1 MDAYCNFAWFCD
13 EHLDLHTFCDR
24 RNCSCFFQQAR
35 CTGSL
40 FFAAEPNA
48 VGSHPFLHILQFS
61 CASGQLRALKKSW
74 YCMTLNWKDRAPF
87 FAEDDGYSVQ
97 SVSRWRHCED
107 KQRGCRLAILN
118 LYEFVTCYGVE
129 GYQRSVGHVS
139 RCLVPQ
145 GLLMTNPMTP
155 AQNESQGKLRCNMR
169 KDSLRIYMWK
179 KNRRYSCLSISIW
192 LNSL

>member
-13 EHLDLHTFCDR
+13 EHLDLHAFCDR